1 MAMQYISNYMQ
12 AKLIGIE
19 VYSTIIEIT
28 ETNWHGIHIHLHR
41 NFFYLP

>member
-1 MAMQYISNYMQ
+1 MARQYISNYMQ
-12 AKLIGIE
+12 AKLIGNLK
-19 VYSTIIEIT
+19 IT